1 MVSAELQNVLVAWTV
16 VFALVMLV
24 VSLVAYNR
32 VRHRRV
38 LFVSLGFGFFLGKAL
53 LFTAYL
59 LNPDILESFLLG
71 SALFDAVI
79 MALLSFSVLAK

>member
-1 MVSAELQNVLVAWTV
+1 MVAEEIQNVLVAWTA
-16 VFALVMLV
+16 VFSLVMLA
-24 VSLVAYNR
+24 VSLVAYGR

-38 LFVSLGFGFFLGKAL
+38 LFVSLGFALFFGKAM

-59 LNPDILESFLLG
+59 LNADILDLFLTG
-71 SALFDAVI
+71 SALLDAVI

>member
-1 MVSAELQNVLVAWTV
+1 MVAEELQNVLVAWTA

-24 VSLVAYNR
+24 VSLIAYKR

-38 LFVSLGFGFFLGKAL
+38 LLVSAAFALFLGKAL

-59 LNPDILESFLLG
+59 LNPDILQPFLLG
-71 SALFDAVI
+71 SALLDALI